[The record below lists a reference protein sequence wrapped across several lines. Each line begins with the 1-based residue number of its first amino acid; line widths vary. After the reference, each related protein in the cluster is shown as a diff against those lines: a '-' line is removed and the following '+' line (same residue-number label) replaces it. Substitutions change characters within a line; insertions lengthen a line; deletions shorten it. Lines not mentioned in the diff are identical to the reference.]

1 MCSELLAG
9 ALARLGKEVYSLS
22 PDITDREDEDELNK
36 HFNLILANRRAGQL
50 SRLRQLNP
58 SDHVFP
64 YFIGNSNNF
73 LLVALKE
80 RITEETVTVSGMPVN
95 IHSSS
100 GTVAKYASVL

>member
-1 MCSELLAG
+1 M
-9 ALARLGKEVYSLS
+9 ARLGKEVYSLS

-64 YFIGNSNNF
+64 YFIGNNSNF